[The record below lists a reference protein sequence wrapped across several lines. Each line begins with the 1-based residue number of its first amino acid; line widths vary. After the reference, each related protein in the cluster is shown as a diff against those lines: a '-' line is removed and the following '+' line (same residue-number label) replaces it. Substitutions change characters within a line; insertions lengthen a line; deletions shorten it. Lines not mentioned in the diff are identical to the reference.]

1 MWELGLKEGSAP
13 KNWCFQTMVLE
24 KFLESPLD
32 CKEIKL
38 VDPKGNQGSSQ
49 VVLVIN
55 TLLAN
60 ARDIRDSDSIPGSGR
75 SPGGGNG
82 NPLQYSSLENP
93 MDRGAWRATV
103 HRLQR
108 IGHNW
113 YPPSWIVKIMES
125 CIAGHCSRPGK
136 ATNPFFKSQI
146 IDSLGVQPSPPLLL
160 NSNYSTMPL

>member
-1 MWELGLKEGSAP
+1 
-13 KNWCFQTMVLE
+13 MVLE
-24 KFLESPLD
+24 KVLESPLD

-93 MDRGAWRATV
+93 MERGAWWATV
-103 HRLQR
+103 H
-108 IGHNW
+108 GFAKNW
-113 YPPSWIVKIMES
+113 
-125 CIAGHCSRPGK
+125 
-136 ATNPFFKSQI
+136 T
-146 IDSLGVQPSPPLLL
+146 
-160 NSNYSTMPL
+160 